1 MSKLDSMFEH
11 VASPE
16 ALRLREQ
23 YATPDQQ
30 RQTATF
36 GMWIF
41 LVTEVLLFGALFTG
55 YTVYRISAPQAF
67 DAGSKDMEIVLGGI
81 NTAVLICSSYTMA
94 LSVYF
99 AEKGKQKWLM
109 LFLILTM
116 IIGVLFLGIKFT
128 EYYMH
133 YKDHKVPGFW
143 FEEHSGDAPKIQMF
157 FVFYFV
163 MTGLHA
169 LHMTIGLV
177 VLSVLL
183 FRTFIGSITAEYHT
197 PIEVG
202 GLYWHFIDIVWIFLY
217 AIFYIPGLH
226 LK

>member
-1 MSKLDSMFEH
+1 MSKLDSLIELK
-11 VASPE
+11 SPRE
-16 ALRLREQ
+16 LELREQ
-23 YATPDQQ
+23 FSTPGQQ
-30 RQTATF
+30 RETAMV
-36 GMWIF
+36 GMWTF
-41 LVTEVLLFGALFTG
+41 LITEVLLFGALFTAF
-55 YTVYRISAPQAF
+55 TAYRISSPHAF
-67 DAGSKDMEIVLGGI
+67 DQGSKDMEILLGSI
-81 NTAVLICSSYTMA
+81 NTAILICSSFTMA

-99 AEKGKQKWLM
+99 AEVGKQKLLVVFLM
-109 LFLILTM
+109 LTMLIGA
-116 IIGVLFLGIKFT
+116 IFLGIKFT

-133 YKDHKVPGFW
+133 YQDHKVPGIW
-143 FEEHSGDAPKIQMF
+143 FEEHSSEAPAIQMF

-169 LHMTIGLV
+169 LHMTIGLG

-183 FRTFIGSITAEYHT
+183 FRVFLGSIGDGYHT

>member
-1 MSKLDSMFEH
+1 LSKLDSLFELK
-11 VASPE
+11 SPQE
-16 ALRLREQ
+16 LELREQ
-23 YATPDQQ
+23 FTNPDQQ
-30 RQTATF
+30 RETATI

-41 LVTEVLLFGALFTG
+41 LITEVLLFGALFTS

-67 DAGSKDMEIVLGGI
+67 DLGSKDMDILLGSV
-81 NTAVLICSSYTMA
+81 NTAVLICSSFTMA

-99 AEKGKQKWLM
+99 SEVGNQKM
-109 LFLILTM
+109 LVVCLLITM
-116 IIGVLFLGIKFT
+116 LIGMIFLGIKFT
-128 EYYMH
+128 EYHSH
-133 YKDHKVPGFW
+133 YTDHKVPGLW
-143 FEEHSGDAPKIQMF
+143 FEDHTAQAAKVQMF

-169 LHMTIGLV
+169 LHMIIGLGI
-177 VLSVLL
+177 LSVLL
-183 FRTFIGSITAEYHT
+183 FRTVLGSITAEYHT
-197 PIEVG
+197 PIELG